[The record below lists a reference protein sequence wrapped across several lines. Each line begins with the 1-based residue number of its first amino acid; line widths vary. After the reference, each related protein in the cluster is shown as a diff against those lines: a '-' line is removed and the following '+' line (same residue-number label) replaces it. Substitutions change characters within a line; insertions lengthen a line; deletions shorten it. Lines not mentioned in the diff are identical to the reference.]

1 MHTSLQTHTLTAWS
15 WAHLQATLRH
25 PRGICKLTLFPWRTF
40 GQCASERGRVL
51 GCKQRLKAA
60 ITSPRS
66 IHLMKPQRWGKKKR
80 TRFTVWTLG
89 LANEPMMIG
98 FRVILCAREG
108 GGGEGRDGRGLREFY
123 YSTPIFVLCLLPSPS
138 VVVLMRVNFFFF
150 FFIG

>member
-1 MHTSLQTHTLTAWS
+1 M
-15 WAHLQATLRH
+15 
-25 PRGICKLTLFPWRTF
+25 
-40 GQCASERGRVL
+40 

-98 FRVILCAREG
+98 FRVILRAREG
-108 GGGEGRDGRGLREFY
+108 GGGEGRDGRGLRVFY
-123 YSTPIFVLCLLPSPS
+123 YSTPIFVLCLLPSP
-138 VVVLMRVNFFFF
+138 MRGCINASECFFYW
-150 FFIG
+150 IVAGL